1 MRSANKIRL
10 LKMKTAKKQTSPY
23 KQIFDEV
30 ESLSTGK
37 IILGLAASTLI
48 MLASTWGLLSL
59 LNLSGVYSFDTSRFV
74 PYTMYMLAAS
84 VGSIILAVLL
94 CAIIV
99 KWPRIVSL
107 PLRIHR
113 RAKHNTGDYYLSP
126 EPEDENL
133 GTVFRR
139 SIYGSVLIVG
149 IALTLLGFEL
159 MVELDTGGLI
169 FIGTMLMIASIAI
182 LPLTIMLL
190 YFGPWLMK
198 DSGLFHLDTRDR
210 SLSNVGDDVEDI
222 LEFFAGVD
230 IILVWLELTMN
241 VGLEAPWV
249 PIFIII
255 VPLGPLFAIVLN
267 FTLVF
272 MAFKERATLSMMNYL
287 TTKFDVP
294 DMVNSPNYIR
304 SQVLA
309 LVDREL
315 LMVDQAS
322 VTSSESRVEEEDE
335 LDIEPEFEPLP
346 EEPPAPIREHI
357 PPPPGDEPPSRSDY
371 IPPPPGDFKESA
383 LEDDD

>member
-1 MRSANKIRL
+1 
-10 LKMKTAKKQTSPY
+10 MKTAKKQISPY
-23 KQIFDEV
+23 KKIFDEV
-30 ESLSTGK
+30 ESLSISK

-59 LNLSGVYSFDTSRFV
+59 LNFSGVYSFDTSRFV
-74 PYTMYMLAAS
+74 PYTMYMLGAS
-84 VGSIILAVLL
+84 VGCTILAIIL

-99 KWPRIVSL
+99 KWPRVVSL

-133 GTVFRR
+133 TTVFRR
-139 SIYGSVLIVG
+139 SLYGSVLIVG
-149 IALTLLGFEL
+149 IALTVLGFEL
-159 MVELDTGGLI
+159 MVQLDTANLI
-169 FIGTMLMIASIAI
+169 FIGAVLMAVSIFI
-182 LPLTIMLL
+182 MPFTIMIL

-198 DSGLFHLDTRDR
+198 DAGLFHLDTRDR

-230 IILVWLELTMN
+230 IILVWFELTVN
-241 VGLEAPWV
+241 VGFEAPWV

-267 FTLVF
+267 FTIVF
-272 MAFKERATLSMMNYL
+272 MAFKEKATLSMMRYL
-287 TTKFDVP
+287 STEYDVP

-304 SQVLA
+304 SQILA

-315 LMVDQAS
+315 LMIDSAPS
-322 VTSSESRVEEEDE
+322 TPSESIAEEQDQPDVESET
-335 LDIEPEFEPLP
+335 EPEPDA
-346 EEPPAPIREHI
+346 PPAPTTEHI
-357 PPPPGDEPPSRSDY
+357 PPPLGDRPSSGDNY

>member
-1 MRSANKIRL
+1 METQTKY
-10 LKMKTAKKQTSPY
+10 TSPY

-30 ESLSTGK
+30 ESLSAGK
-37 IILGLAASTLI
+37 LILGLAASTLI

-59 LNLSGVYSFDTSRFV
+59 LNFSGVYSFDTSRFI

-84 VGSIILAVLL
+84 AGSIILAVLL
-94 CAIIV
+94 CGIIV
-99 KWPRIVSL
+99 KWPRTVSL
-107 PLRIHR
+107 PLLIHR
-113 RAKHNTGDYYLSP
+113 RAKHHTGDYYLSP
-126 EPEDENL
+126 EPDDENL

-139 SIYGSVLIVG
+139 SLYGSVLIVG

-169 FIGTMLMIASIAI
+169 FIGTWLMVASVAI
-182 LPLTIMLL
+182 LPFTIMLL

-255 VPLGPLFAIVLN
+255 VPLGPLFSIVLN

-272 MAFKERATLSMMNYL
+272 MAFKERATLSMMRYL

-315 LMVDQAS
+315 LMVDQAPS
-322 VTSSESRVEEEDE
+322 MSLESQVEEEDKLEVETVSE
-335 LDIEPEFEPLP
+335 LEL
-346 EEPPAPIREHI
+346 EEPPAPIHEHIPPPPDDEKPIRGDHI
-357 PPPPGDEPPSRSDY
+357 PPPPGD
-371 IPPPPGDFKESA
+371 FTESPT
-383 LEDDD
+383 EDDD